1 METVRY
7 KNITFTYWDVG
18 GQEKIRKL
26 WYHYFPGTDAVIFV
40 IDSNDNNRIEEAKR
54 ELYGV
59 MSHDELRDCPLLI
72 YANKQDL
79 PNSLSPSDLVEK
91 LDLSSKMRHREWHCQ
106 GAVAVS
112 GQGLY
117 EGLDWLSATLQN
129 RNRNHNH
136 NHNHNKNKNNN
147 LF

>member
-1 METVRY
+1 MFLYVESVRY

-40 IDSNDNNRIEEAKR
+40 IDSNDTNRIEEAKR
-54 ELYGV
+54 ELFGL
-59 MSHDELRDCPLLI
+59 MSHEELRNCPLLI

-79 PNSLSPSDLVEK
+79 PNSLSPSQLVDK
-91 LDLSSKMRHREWHCQ
+91 LQLSSNSNIRHREWHCQ

-117 EGLDWLSATLQN
+117 EGLDWLSETLKK
-129 RNRNHNH
+129 H
-136 NHNHNKNKNNN
+136 
-147 LF
+147 